1 MKNRRKHTSRIT
13 YTYRN
18 SKERA
23 RMMNNG
29 SVEDLQLVIITGMSG
44 AGKTVAIHSFED
56 LGFFCVDN
64 LPPAL
69 MPKFLEL
76 MKESGNK
83 MNKVALVMDLRGREF
98 FDTLLRVIDDLSQS
112 NWITPQILFLDAA
125 DEVLVRRY
133 KETRRSH
140 PLAPAGLPLEGIKQ
154 ERALLEQLKGRAQHI
169 YNTSEMKPKELREKI
184 LTEYSANKQATFM
197 VNMMSFGF
205 KHGIPIDADLVFDV
219 RFLPN
224 PHYIDHMRPKTGL
237 EEEVSN
243 YVLQW
248 KDTQNFL
255 EKITDLLSFM
265 LPHYKREGKS
275 QLIIAIGCTGG
286 QHRSVALVEYLAR
299 YFEDDYH
306 VRITHRDI
314 TKRKELAP

>member
-1 MKNRRKHTSRIT
+1 
-13 YTYRN
+13 
-18 SKERA
+18 
-23 RMMNNG
+23 MNAG
-29 SVEDLQLVIITGMSG
+29 LVDDVQLVIITGMSG
-44 AGKTVAIHSFED
+44 AGKTVAVHSFED

-98 FDTLLRVIDDLSQS
+98 FDTLLRVIDELGDST
-112 NWITPQILFLDAA
+112 WVTPQILYLDADDA
-125 DEVLVRRY
+125 ALVRRY

-140 PLAPAGLPLEGIKQ
+140 PLAPVGLPLDGITQ
-154 ERALLEQLKGRAQHI
+154 ERSLLEDLKGRAQLI
-169 YNTSEMKPKELREKI
+169 YNTSNMKPKELREKI
-184 LTEYSANKQATFM
+184 LVEFSANKQAIFT

-243 YVLQW
+243 YVLKW
-248 KDTQNFL
+248 NDTQKFL
-255 EKITDLLSFM
+255 SKITDLLTFM

-275 QLIIAIGCTGG
+275 QLVVAIGCTGG
-286 QHRSVALVEYLAR
+286 QHRSVALAEYIGKF
-299 YFEDDYH
+299 YEKEYH
-306 VRITHRDI
+306 IQVTHRDI
-314 TKRKELAP
+314 QKRKELQR